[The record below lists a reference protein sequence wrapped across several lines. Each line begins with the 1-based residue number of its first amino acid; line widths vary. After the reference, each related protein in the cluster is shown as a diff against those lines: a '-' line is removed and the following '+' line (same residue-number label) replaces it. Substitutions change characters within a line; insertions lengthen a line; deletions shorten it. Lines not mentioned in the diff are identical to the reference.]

1 MFTKR
6 EKDMNLNKV
15 IIFVLFYCQSNLLTT
30 FGINLDYLGYVLAV
44 LGLLLFLLNYK
55 KMKLKIELWM
65 LIAYFLMLAIRYST
79 GILNDSIRFSVN
91 LILPAFLVIS
101 VPNEIKTKKQK
112 DILHFAFI
120 SLCVFCAIESFLV
133 IYEALTH
140 THVLTW
146 IDTTYGSHLDK
157 YQSRPIALV
166 GSSVANSHVMAY
178 LSFFI
183 LQLPLKN
190 KIKYRMW
197 AFNFFILMLLQGRMA
212 MAFSL
217 GFLFVY
223 LFLQVLAKKMRVSNF
238 VFLLIVLGGII
249 ASLFA
254 FGFGERIF
262 EDDEGSAQMRFKAL
276 DYVSSLSISDF
287 VFGTTNQMLQ
297 NVISDMDVTILEI
310 SVFNQVILYGLLFT
324 VVFTYLTFRV
334 FYDFRS
340 KINRTMAIITLIFGY
355 ALMNT
360 TNGWFSGYI
369 VVTSLL
375 LFNKILTP
383 TVAKLFIPH
392 KYLCIGNENE

>member
-6 EKDMNLNKV
+6 ENDMNLNKL

-30 FGINLDYLGYVLAV
+30 FGINQDYLGYVLVV

-65 LIAYFLMLAIRYST
+65 LIAYFLMLAVRYST

-91 LILPAFLVIS
+91 LILPALLVIS

-112 DILHFAFI
+112 DILLFAFI

-133 IYEALTH
+133 IYEALNH

-324 VVFTYLTFRV
+324 VVFTYLTFRI